1 MTQIIEKGNNVTV
14 VADNGKFLELFDF
27 SSEKMMIEIN
37 GQHVFLTKADTNDII
52 NILKKFV
59 DKAK

>member
-27 SSEKMMIEIN
+27 SSEMMIEIN